1 MFDEYSLRMPFDIEG
16 LKTIDKI
23 HGFKLVVQQLLERTS
38 EKKEMNN
45 DSNIITCPDCQ
56 TYEASLQK
64 LENDV
69 RQHIRV
75 CFVDNVASATIKDLP
90 GHSR

>member
-1 MFDEYSLRMPFDIEG
+1 M
-16 LKTIDKI
+16 KK
-23 HGFKLVVQQLLERTS
+23 VC
-38 EKKEMNN
+38 EKKGDVSN
-45 DSNIITCPDCQ
+45 SNIISCPDCQ

-75 CFVDNVASATIKDLP
+75 SI
-90 GHSR
+90 